1 MVNPLA
7 LRYTV
12 DGTLCH
18 VQQVQTT
25 RLLAYYLSDE
35 GDGRMSKSQPL
46 STVDAAWLRMEDPT
60 NLMMVSGILTLKK
73 LIDFDH
79 LRAVIEHK
87 LLTFDRFRMRVVQSR
102 LPLSPAYW
110 EVDGT
115 FNLNSHLHRVALPS
129 PGDKATLQEMV
140 SDLMSTPLDFS
151 KPLWQI
157 HLIENYGEGC
167 AIMCRLHHCIADGM
181 ALVFVLLSLTDM
193 VPDMPPPTGNGAA
206 QEEITEENDSMTLA
220 LNALVQQGAKAVGTV
235 WQTTSKMASEGLEAL
250 VNPAHAMELALKGTD
265 TALAAGRLFLRAPD
279 PKTLFKGK
287 LGVAKRAAWSKPLSL
302 RDVKT
307 IKNVTGGTVNDVL
320 VSAMTGGLRH
330 YLLEKG
336 AAVEGLNFRAA
347 VPVNLR
353 TPQEM
358 GQLGNKFGIV
368 FLSLPV
374 GIGDPLE
381 RLHEVRKRMLALKS
395 SKEAPV
401 ALGILSAMGMSPQ
414 ELQGTL
420 VKMFGSKTTAVM
432 TNVPGPPMPLY
443 LAGQKIDEIMFWVPQ
458 SGRVA
463 LGISIISY
471 ANKVHLGI
479 ATDAGLVPD
488 PEIIME
494 GFYAQFDAL
503 MKLVEEAK
511 TIEAAQANKTPATA
525 AANETAASSP
535 PRAAAATQPT
545 QCQATTKS
553 GKQCRNQAQAGSN
566 FCHVHQKK

>member
-1 MVNPLA
+1 
-7 LRYTV
+7 
-12 DGTLCH
+12 
-18 VQQVQTT
+18 
-25 RLLAYYLSDE
+25 
-35 GDGRMSKSQPL
+35 
-46 STVDAAWLRMEDPT
+46 
-60 NLMMVSGILTLKK
+60 
-73 LIDFDH
+73 
-79 LRAVIEHK
+79 
-87 LLTFDRFRMRVVQSR
+87 
-102 LPLSPAYW
+102 
-110 EVDGT
+110 
-115 FNLNSHLHRVALPS
+115 
-129 PGDKATLQEMV
+129 LQEMA

-151 KPLWQI
+151 KPLWQF

-193 VPDMPPPTGNGAA
+193 VPGVPPPTGSSFNVDEAV
-206 QEEITEENDSMTLA
+206 ENDGTSNA
-220 LNALVQQGAKAVGTV
+220 LNALVQQGARAVGTV

-265 TALAAGRLFLRAPD
+265 TAFAAGRLFLRSPD
-279 PKTLFKGK
+279 PKTLFKGE

-320 VSAMTGGLRH
+320 VSAMTGGLRR
-330 YLLEKG
+330 YMLNKG
-336 AAVEGLNFRAA
+336 AKVDGLNFRAA

-358 GQLGNKFGIV
+358 GKLGNKFGIV

-374 GIGDPLE
+374 GISDPLE
-381 RLHEVRKRMLALKS
+381 RLHEVRKRMLELKN

-401 ALGILSAMGMSPQ
+401 ALGILSAMGLSPQ

-420 VKMFGSKTTAVM
+420 VRLFGSKTTAVM

-443 LAGQKIDEIMFWVPQ
+443 LAGRKIDELMFWVPQ
-458 SGRVA
+458 SGRVS

-471 ANKVHLGI
+471 ANRVNMGI

-488 PEIIME
+488 PDLIMA
-494 GFYAQFDAL
+494 GFYEEFEAL
-503 MKLVEEAK
+503 MALVQEAK
-511 TIEAAQANKTPATA
+511 AFEAAETAKHAAKTDAGEKATPASLSTGV
-525 AANETAASSP
+525 SS
-535 PRAAAATQPT
+535 QPT

-553 GKQCRNQAQAGSN
+553 GKQCRNRAQDGSD
-566 FCHVHQKK
+566 FCHIHQP